1 MVGPAHSRSGI
12 VVVQS
17 AARATMARGTAMTG
31 NFIDIALDQEGAGNG
46 HLQRLAQ
53 TAQKLA
59 QHQAQAAELLETILT
74 LEIVTGMKSDYG
86 PVVSYY
92 RRPAANRAS
101 LHCSLGSA
109 HLIEL
114 GSLSAVLTWLKVC
127 ASFDA

>member
-1 MVGPAHSRSGI
+1 VVGPAHSRSGI

-74 LEIVTGMKSDYG
+74 LEIVTGMKSDHG

-92 RRPAANRAS
+92 RRPAANRARAT
-101 LHCSLGSA
+101 LFTWVCS
-109 HLIEL
+109 
-114 GSLSAVLTWLKVC
+114 
-127 ASFDA
+127 FN